1 MSRLFRI
8 AARVAAMS
16 QPLSER
22 PDYGTD
28 SNPSLPRG
36 CECQGGCQGECGEC
50 QGECGECQLEPT
62 APTA

>member
-1 MSRLFRI
+1 
-8 AARVAAMS
+8 MS

-36 CECQGGCQGECGEC
+36 SECQDECGEC

-62 APTA
+62 APIA